1 MQRRPKR
8 QIRDAIRER
17 CKALSELDQRNHAL
31 SLATLF
37 RNAQLALNAKS
48 VAVYLAIE
56 GELSLE
62 PTIEYLWSQA
72 VQVLVPCISE
82 GTMLFATYR
91 SDSKLRSNRFG
102 ILEPPKEEA
111 YAVDRFAV
119 VLCPG
124 MAFSKS
130 GDRLGR
136 GGGYYDKF
144 LASSDCMLKIGVGH
158 SCQLV
163 EKLPVDDHDVKLD
176 AVVTENG
183 WEFVSPRAEKHLNLV
198 ATHVD

>member
-1 MQRRPKR
+1 MLDSKL

-17 CKALSELDQRNHAL
+17 CKELSELDQRNHAS
-31 SLATLF
+31 SLERLC
-37 RNAQLALNAKS
+37 REAQLALNAKS

-56 GELSLE
+56 DELNLD

-72 VQVLVPCISE
+72 VRVLVPRITE
-82 GTMLFATYR
+82 ETMRFATYR
-91 SDSKLRSNRFG
+91 TDSHLRNNRFG
-102 ILEPPKEEA
+102 IPEPPEEA
-111 YAVDRFAV
+111 EIGVDRFTA

-124 MAFSKS
+124 IAFTKS

-136 GGGYYDKF
+136 GGGYYDRF

-183 WEFVSPRAEKHLNLV
+183 WRFVSPLAEKHLNLV
-198 ATHVD
+198 ATDVD